1 MSEVEILNF
10 LKKSL
15 GIIIKRLEEEGVV
28 ITANVLSL
36 SSPEHVFLPEV
47 IVDENG
53 TYIDVNGAMAIKL
66 KNLSNYPCFLNIDRP
81 VSDVEYAV
89 IPPQS
94 MFLIARKSN
103 RIYLKAPIGHTC
115 LIKVDALV
123 S

>member
-1 MSEVEILNF
+1 VSEVEILNF

-36 SSPEHVFLPEV
+36 SAPEHMFLPEV

-53 TYIDVNGAMAIKL
+53 TYIDVNGAMAVKL

-81 VSDVEYAV
+81 VSDEEYAV

-94 MFLIARKSN
+94 MFLIGRKSS
-103 RIYLKAPIGHTC
+103 RIYLRAPIGHTC